1 MHHDELGGNP
11 MKHLRALGTLIGAAL
26 MNSAAFAH
34 EGHGLAGSHWHATD
48 SWGVIALALIVAAAL
63 WAARRK

>member
-1 MHHDELGGNP
+1 MHHDELRGNP
-11 MKHLRALGTLIGAAL
+11 MKHALGTLGAAL
-26 MNSAAFAH
+26 MSNSALAH

-48 SWGVIALALIVAAAL
+48 PWGLIALAAVVAAAL

>member
-1 MHHDELGGNP
+1 
-11 MKHLRALGTLIGAAL
+11 MKHALSTLGAAL
-26 MNSAAFAH
+26 VSGNAFAH

-48 SWGVIALALIVAAAL
+48 PWGLIALALVVAAAL

>member
-11 MKHLRALGTLIGAAL
+11 MKHALALSAAL
-26 MNSAAFAH
+26 MTSSAFAH
-34 EGHGLAGSHWHATD
+34 EGHGLVGSHWHATD
-48 SWGVIALALIVAAAL
+48 PWGLIALVLVVAAAL